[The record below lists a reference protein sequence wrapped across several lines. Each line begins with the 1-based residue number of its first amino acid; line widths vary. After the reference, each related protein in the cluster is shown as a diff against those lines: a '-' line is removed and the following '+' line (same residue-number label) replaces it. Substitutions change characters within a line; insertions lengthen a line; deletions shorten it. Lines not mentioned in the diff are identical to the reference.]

1 MAEYCKVSKNV
12 QLIQNF
18 NNMAKLAI
26 KITKNATLIKNAVEF
41 LGNKLRLIFKCFKP
55 NRNMILI
62 VIINKTTNSVNIFG
76 GSILWTGGDVYMILD
91 VL

>member
-1 MAEYCKVSKNV
+1 MLLEELYFIKMIKLLNMAEYCKVSKNV

-41 LGNKLRLIFKCFKP
+41 LRNVKGSVKVRL
-55 NRNMILI
+55 L
-62 VIINKTTNSVNIFG
+62 
-76 GSILWTGGDVYMILD
+76 Y
-91 VL
+91 